1 MASSSTASNLQRQ
14 QNPSLSD
21 IHRHVMDVAAN
32 PVGVAAI
39 PSTFIGPAS
48 PTSVYLGEETIVN
61 GPVSETAVPIMF
73 RCVWGS
79 GTQSRHVLVRIKPS
93 VSEHALALRLCQI
106 FGIPTS
112 GGVFMEPVFKWM
124 LGLMPYSM
132 GMDKGK
138 PIPNDLLKNVPC
150 VNKPLVLPFADVVQ
164 KLGSTLSGI
173 VDLDV
178 LICDEQ
184 FDSCT
189 LCENKP
195 SSIWRF

>member
-1 MASSSTASNLQRQ
+1 
-14 QNPSLSD
+14 
-21 IHRHVMDVAAN
+21 
-32 PVGVAAI
+32 
-39 PSTFIGPAS
+39 
-48 PTSVYLGEETIVN
+48 
-61 GPVSETAVPIMF
+61 
-73 RCVWGS
+73 
-79 GTQSRHVLVRIKPS
+79 
-93 VSEHALALRLCQI
+93 
-106 FGIPTS
+106 
-112 GGVFMEPVFKWM
+112 MEPVFKWM